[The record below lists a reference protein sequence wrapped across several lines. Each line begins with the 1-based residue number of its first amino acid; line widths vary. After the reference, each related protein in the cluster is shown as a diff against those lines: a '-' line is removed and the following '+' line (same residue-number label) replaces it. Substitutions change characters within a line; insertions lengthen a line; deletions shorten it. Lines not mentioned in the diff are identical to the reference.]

1 MKEIL
6 IVILYALAILT
17 TVLLVTYLYCLYG
30 RWQERRKYR
39 KFDGKTKDRIMR
51 TIVKR

>member
-1 MKEIL
+1 MEEIL
-6 IVILYALAILT
+6 KVILYSLTILT
-17 TVLLVTYLYCLYG
+17 TTILIAYLYCVYG

-39 KFDGKTKDRIMR
+39 KFDSETKDRIMR